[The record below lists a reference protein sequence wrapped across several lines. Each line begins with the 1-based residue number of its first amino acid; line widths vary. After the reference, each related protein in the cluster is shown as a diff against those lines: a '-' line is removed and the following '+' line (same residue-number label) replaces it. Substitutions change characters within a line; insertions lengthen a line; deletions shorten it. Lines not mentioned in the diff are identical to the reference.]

1 MMRSKGKEDAY
12 FAASNSKN
20 GFFSYYSQCFDDARV
35 GRLYAI
41 KGGPGTGK
49 SRFMRDVAETGEL
62 VGWRTEYIYC
72 SSDPDSLD
80 GVIMTGERACIALL
94 DATAPHVYEPSRP
107 GVREEIVNLGAFW
120 HSEALAEK
128 RDEVDALNAQK
139 SAAYRLAYR
148 YLAGAGEML
157 SVREELIEPF
167 VRREAIIEYAEK
179 LLRDIPV
186 GSGYSVRPSLMRS
199 VGMQGS
205 VGFDSLFL
213 QASRRVLIT
222 DCRGIARYLMGA
234 IGEIAVKRR
243 QAIRVSHDPIDPDV
257 IDAILFCNCGVV
269 FAVGSEEEL
278 APYDKVVGMRRFLET
293 WRMRDVR
300 EELNYAE
307 RMRRAMLDGA
317 VESLARVREAH
328 FQLEE
333 IYSSAMDFDAK
344 EKFTKSF
351 CEKLFDLQNL

>member
-49 SRFMRDVAETGEL
+49 SRFMRDVAEAGER
-62 VGWRTEYIYC
+62 VGWHAEYIYC

-80 GVIMTGERACIALL
+80 GVIMTGERTCIALL

-120 HSEALAEK
+120 HAEALAEK

-179 LLRDIPV
+179 LLRDIPM

-199 VGMQGS
+199 IGMQGS
-205 VGFDSLFL
+205 VGFDSLF
-213 QASRRVLIT
+213 
-222 DCRGIARYLMGA
+222 M
-234 IGEIAVKRR
+234 
-243 QAIRVSHDPIDPDV
+243 QAIRRPFGRPLMPSLRATPYFCR
-257 IDAILFCNCGVV
+257 IL
-269 FAVGSEEEL
+269 
-278 APYDKVVGMRRFLET
+278 
-293 WRMRDVR
+293 
-300 EELNYAE
+300 
-307 RMRRAMLDGA
+307 
-317 VESLARVREAH
+317 
-328 FQLEE
+328 
-333 IYSSAMDFDAK
+333 
-344 EKFTKSF
+344 
-351 CEKLFDLQNL
+351 